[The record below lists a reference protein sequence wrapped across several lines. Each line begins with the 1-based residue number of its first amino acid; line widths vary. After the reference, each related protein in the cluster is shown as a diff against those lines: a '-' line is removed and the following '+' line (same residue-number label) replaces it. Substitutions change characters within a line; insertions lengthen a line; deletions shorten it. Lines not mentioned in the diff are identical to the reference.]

1 MPSKAELGVEGR
13 VLSTLHRTASRN
25 LRLNQIFAMVRTTY
39 VNFFGCVCVSVL
51 CLYTV
56 LVASGTWVA
65 SSIYGHSKSK
75 WSADKLTTFS
85 QNVIFSL

>member
-25 LRLNQIFAMVRTTY
+25 LRLNQIFVMVRTTY

-51 CLYTV
+51 CLYTL
-56 LVASGTWVA
+56 LVASGTWWPAA
-65 SSIYGHSKSK
+65 STGTVNPSG
-75 WSADKLTTFS
+75 L
-85 QNVIFSL
+85 VIS